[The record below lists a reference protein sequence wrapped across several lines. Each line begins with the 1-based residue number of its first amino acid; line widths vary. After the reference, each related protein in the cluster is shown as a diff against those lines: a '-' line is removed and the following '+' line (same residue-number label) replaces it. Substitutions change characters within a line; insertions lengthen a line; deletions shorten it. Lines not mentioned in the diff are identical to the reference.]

1 VRLRKPP
8 LFLILLAPAA
18 LLLPTVVVADEVY
31 LKGAGSI
38 SGRIVEQ
45 NDKQVMID
53 IGGGVMGVPMA
64 NVERIVKARSPL
76 DDYDER
82 AARLAPGDVNGWRE
96 LARWAGTQGLTKQA
110 NQAWEKV
117 LAVSAND
124 PEAKQAMGFVLHDGR
139 WVTEEESYRA
149 RGYVLYDNEWMTPGE
164 AQMLQA
170 NATAEQA
177 RQDAEAREREAAT
190 EKMLAESRA
199 AKAAERAADER
210 RRQQEEAS
218 WSQPVYWGGWG
229 YGVTTWPANPAAGTR
244 PLYTP

>member
-1 VRLRKPP
+1 MV
-8 LFLILLAPAA
+8 AMS
-18 LLLPTVVVADEVY
+18 LLPAVVHADEVF

-45 NDKQVMID
+45 TDTKVMID

-82 AARLAPGDVNGWRE
+82 AARLNAKDVEGWRS
-96 LARWAGTQGLTKQA
+96 LARWAGQQGLTKQS

-117 LAVSAND
+117 LAVVPND
-124 PEAKQAMGFVLHDGR
+124 PEAKEAMGFVLLEGR

-149 RGYVLYDNEWMTPGE
+149 RGYVQHEGEWMMPSE
-164 AQMLQA
+164 AQMRQA

-177 RQDAEAREREAAT
+177 RQDAERNARD
-190 EKMLAESRA
+190 AETQKLLDASRA

-210 RRQQEEAS
+210 RDEMEEAS
-218 WSQPVYWGGWG
+218 WRQPVYWGGWG
-229 YGVTTWPANPAAGTR
+229 YGVSSWPTTPITATR
-244 PLYTP
+244 PPLYTP